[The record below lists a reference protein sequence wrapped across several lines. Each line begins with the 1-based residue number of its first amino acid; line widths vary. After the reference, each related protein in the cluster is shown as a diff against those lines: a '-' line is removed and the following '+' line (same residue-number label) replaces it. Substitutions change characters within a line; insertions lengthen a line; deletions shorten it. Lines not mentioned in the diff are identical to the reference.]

1 MSAAAPN
8 TVDIIGASR
17 TGRSLDVATITAA
30 ATAAADDEDA
40 DVMA

>member
-17 TGRSLDVATITAA
+17 TGRSLVVATPAA
-30 ATAAADDEDA
+30 ATAAEDEKDA
-40 DVMA
+40 EVTT